1 MEIFREKVS
10 FIKYIKGFARTGFIT
25 GCILTLFLLINAL
38 LGAGVSFG
46 IGDNAYTGPVGALMM
61 VVFVPLFIM
70 SIMVLIG
77 IVSYIVS
84 LFISWCLSF
93 IK

>member
-1 MEIFREKVS
+1 MEIFREKVN

-38 LGAGVSFG
+38 LGGEVSFG
-46 IGDNAYTGPVGALMM
+46 IGNNAYTGPVGALMM
-61 VVFVPLFIM
+61 VVFVPLYIM

-77 IVSYIVS
+77 IVSYIVG
-84 LFISWCLSF
+84 LFIRWCLSF

>member
-38 LGAGVSFG
+38 LGGEISFG
-46 IGDNAYTGPVGALMM
+46 VGNNAYTGPIGALMM
-61 VVFVPLFIM
+61 VVFVPIYIMCIWM
-70 SIMVLIG
+70 SIGVLSFI
-77 IVSYIVS
+77 ISR
-84 LFISWCLSF
+84 FISWCLSF